1 MVYEYVY
8 MLACL
13 RADLDS
19 NQALA
24 SLTVVRL
31 SFLMPLPA
39 GLGTLEASQVLA
51 VSAFGLPAALGISLS
66 LLMRARDLLI
76 GGLGLL
82 IAAVNK

>member
-1 MVYEYVY
+1 MVYEYTY
-8 MLACL
+8 MLSCL
-13 RADLDS
+13 RADLDFQ
-19 NQALA
+19 QALA

-51 VSAFGLPAALGISLS
+51 VSAFGQPAALGISLS
-66 LLMRARDLLI
+66 LLMRARDLLL

-82 IAAVNK
+82 LAGLYR